1 MLKVFFKIF
10 KLKKKGTQW
19 KKLSL
24 EGAQIIGYLFF
35 KEKLKS
41 SLFQGFNYYAI
52 NVYLLEKTENI
63 DKQNLTKECKKIRYN
78 NRKI

>member
-1 MLKVFFKIF
+1 M
-10 KLKKKGTQW
+10 KKSKF
-19 KKLSL
+19 

-52 NVYLLEKTENI
+52 NVYLLEKTLKT
-63 DKQNLTKECKKIRYN
+63 DKQENLTKECK
-78 NRKI
+78 RK